1 MKKNLQK
8 VMAAFILVLVAAV
21 SMAIAVAI
29 LNMASYCFDLA
40 GMPYGWARNIALLA
54 CSVTVALDIAVWAEI
69 NLISLVAKTHVCDV
83 WRDCTINNVKPCL
96 LPFSVIRKIVK
107 EW

>member
-1 MKKNLQK
+1 MKKLIQK
-8 VMAAFILVLVAAV
+8 IIATSVLVLVVVFATAIAFAII
-21 SMAIAVAI
+21 SMAV
-29 LNMASYCFDLA
+29 YCLDLA
-40 GMPYGWARNIALLA
+40 EIHGWVRNVAVLL
-54 CSVTVALDIAVWAEI
+54 CCVTIALDIAVWAEI

-107 EW
+107 EL

>member
-1 MKKNLQK
+1 MKKLIQK
-8 VMAAFILVLVAAV
+8 IIATSVLVLVVVFSTAIAFAII
-21 SMAIAVAI
+21 SMAV
-29 LNMASYCFDLA
+29 YCLDLA
-40 GMPYGWARNIALLA
+40 EIHGWVRNVAVLL
-54 CSVTVALDIAVWAEI
+54 CVVTIALDIAVWAEI

-83 WRDCTINNVKPCL
+83 WRDCTINDVKPCR

>member
-1 MKKNLQK
+1 MKKLLQK
-8 VMAAFILVLVAAV
+8 IIATSVLILVVVFATAIAFAII
-21 SMAIAVAI
+21 SMAV
-29 LNMASYCFDLA
+29 YCLDLA
-40 GMPYGWARNIALLA
+40 EIHGWARNVSVLL
-54 CSVTVALDIAVWAEI
+54 CSVTIALDITVWAEI

-83 WRDCTINNVKPCL
+83 WRDCTIKDVKPCR